1 MNKHLVFLIF
11 MIIMILF
18 LLTGCWNYRELDKL
32 AIVSGLAVDKSE
44 KGDKFLLTA
53 EVIDIKQGTTE
64 VKISSIRIESE
75 GETIFDAMRNMIKIS
90 GKRLYWSHAKVIIL
104 SQDVAKESVIPIIDW
119 ISRDQEPRLTLNL
132 LVSKEKTAKE
142 LLSQQSVTT
151 EIRSFEMNYMLMGN
165 SVLSKAP
172 KVEVYELM
180 NDLSDDGISA
190 SLPAIGITTNEGKR
204 TSELSATA
212 VFKRDKLVGFLDG
225 EDTKYYLFIK
235 NKIKGGLLAVKTAEE
250 GTSDVI
256 ILEIFKNKTKIKTIY
271 SDGKLLMKVHVKT
284 EVSIAEEDTSVDY
297 ISKKG
302 RTKLKSHAEK
312 SLERDIEN
320 VIKKVQSD
328 FGTDIFGF
336 GKVVEAEFPSLWKD
350 IKDDWSDIFK
360 DLEVEVKAEIEIRNS
375 GLTISPIKVGK

>member
-11 MIIMILF
+11 MIILILF

-32 AIVSGLAVDKSE
+32 AIVSGLAVDKNE
-44 KGDKFLLTA
+44 KGDGFLLTA

-64 VKISSIRIESE
+64 IKISSIRVESE
-75 GETIFDAMRNMIKIS
+75 GKTIFDAMRNMIRIS
-90 GKRLYWSHAKVIIL
+90 GKRPYWSHAKVIIL
-104 SQDVAKESVIPIIDW
+104 SQDVAKESVIPIVDW
-119 ISRDQEPRLTLNL
+119 ISRDQEPRLTLNI

-142 LLSQQSVTT
+142 LLSQKSVTT
-151 EIRSFEMNYMLMGN
+151 DIRSFEMNYMLTGN

-172 KVEVYELM
+172 KVEIYELM
-180 NDLSDDGISA
+180 NGLSGDGISP
-190 SLPAIGITTNEGKR
+190 SLPAIGVTTNEGER

-235 NKIKGGLLAVKTAEE
+235 NKIKGGLLVVRISDE
-250 GTSDVI
+250 GTSDDI
-256 ILEIFKNKTKIKTIY
+256 TLEIFKNKTKIKPIY
-271 SDGKLLMKVHVKT
+271 SDGKLLIKIHVKT
-284 EVSIAEEDTSVDY
+284 EVSIAEEDTNVDY

-302 RTKLKSHAEK
+302 RTKLKPHAEK
-312 SLERDIEN
+312 SLEGDIEN

-336 GKVVEAEFPSLWKD
+336 GKVVEAELPSLWKD

-360 DLEVEVKAEIEIRNS
+360 DLEVEVKAEIQIKNS
-375 GLTISPIKVGK
+375 GLTISPIKVGE